1 LTGKLTQK
9 EKSKTT
15 HMQKFEPVGR
25 KMLVVPLK
33 EENYKTS
40 LGIELIQLEF
50 IKVKVV
56 EVSNEYKNMY
66 IPGDVIVI
74 SANAGIGQP
83 YNGESCLWIDAK
95 AAPEGDVWFIVRE
108 DEVEE
113 EFNEQISDISI

>member
-1 LTGKLTQK
+1 
-9 EKSKTT
+9 
-15 HMQKFEPVGR
+15 MQKFEPVGR
-25 KMLVVPLK
+25 KMLVLPLQ

-40 LGIELIQLEF
+40 VGIELIQLEF

-56 EVSNEYKNMY
+56 EVSKEYSGMY

-83 YNGESCLWIDAK
+83 YNGENCLWIDAK

-108 DEVEE
+108 DD
-113 EFNEQISDISI
+113 NDDSSI